1 MLPVALTLIPK
12 QKQLPFFFKKKE
24 KKLQKTKHKSPV
36 FYKAC
41 AKVTVQKSINNKAR
55 TQVID

>member
-1 MLPVALTLIPK
+1 MLPVALILIPK
-12 QKQLPFFFKKKE
+12 QKQLPFFLKKKKQPE
-24 KKLQKTKHKSPV
+24 KTKHKSPV

-41 AKVTVQKSINNKAR
+41 AKVTVHQSIKNKAR